1 MNLRLVFEALSA
13 AGVEVTPEQEERVR
27 QVVTE
32 EARESE
38 MDALAVAREEWLA
51 HGDRDDEY
59 VSGANEYVVN
69 DAGEPMGW
77 M

>member
-1 MNLRLVFEALSA
+1 MNLRLVFEALSV

-27 QVVTE
+27 RAVTG
-32 EARESE
+32 EAREAE
-38 MDALAVAREEWLA
+38 MDARAVAHEEWIA

-59 VSGANEYVVN
+59 VSGASEYVIN